1 MAGPEDVIV
10 VDDITRTYQLGEVQ
24 VKALKGISLTIRQGD
39 FLIVTGRNGSG
50 KSTLLH
56 QLGLLD
62 VPTTGRVMLNGK
74 DVTTMHEKQRNK
86 LRLRELGYIFQEFA
100 LINEL
105 TAIENVM
112 LPGMMIEKTSTCRE
126 RARELLAAVELEEQI
141 DHLPRQLSGGEQ
153 QKVAIARALMNDPS
167 LILADEPTA
176 NLDLIAASEVL
187 DIFTMLNQVADH
199 TIVMVTH
206 EFEETTYGNRIVTL
220 TDGTISNE
228 E

>member
-24 VKALKGISLTIRQGD
+24 VKALKGVSLTIRQGD